1 MEVLHTKNK
10 IILDNKA
17 SFMMVSQFLTTFRIF
32 TFNTS
37 LSYGD
42 VILFLFYS
50 QKMETERDELAVQI
64 SEEIG
69 QYFNCR
75 TTLPSCWAAQL
86 QAGGSAPLNVVV
98 SVGLMAAFI
107 SQWEFWSIFSPF
119 GLKQLSPIMIQL
131 DRKTLCT
138 SQWISLFLSA
148 EDQIPNCVID
158 VR

>member
-32 TFNTS
+32 TFSTS

-64 SEEIG
+64 TEEIG
-69 QYFNCR
+69 
-75 TTLPSCWAAQL
+75 
-86 QAGGSAPLNVVV
+86 
-98 SVGLMAAFI
+98 
-107 SQWEFWSIFSPF
+107 
-119 GLKQLSPIMIQL
+119 
-131 DRKTLCT
+131 
-138 SQWISLFLSA
+138 
-148 EDQIPNCVID
+148 
-158 VR
+158 

>member
-1 MEVLHTKNK
+1 MEVLQTKNK

-32 TFNTS
+32 TFNIS

-69 QYFNCR
+69 
-75 TTLPSCWAAQL
+75 
-86 QAGGSAPLNVVV
+86 
-98 SVGLMAAFI
+98 
-107 SQWEFWSIFSPF
+107 
-119 GLKQLSPIMIQL
+119 
-131 DRKTLCT
+131 
-138 SQWISLFLSA
+138 
-148 EDQIPNCVID
+148 
-158 VR
+158 